1 MIEVAVAIGVIAI
14 LAGAVAP
21 LALKA
26 LNQQREQKTR
36 ESLKTAWEALFGA
49 KDRRVANMRA
59 DFGFSPAAGTYTL
72 GKMLNRTTAPAPNP
86 PPNFTTNGGSLF
98 NWGWNGPYWTGSTR
112 LIGGVQT
119 PIDAWGNS
127 LQLRYVNAGAFQGFQ
142 LLSFG
147 TNGTSNTPI
156 GNYLPQ
162 GDDIVYPALPQIL
175 TTSGS
180 GTLNLSIKN
189 NRATAITGTYQVRW
203 RIGGATLSNATATT
217 IPGGI
222 ASGAS
227 FTPATP
233 FSGIPAGPIQVRIF
247 IASAPGFTSNEVID
261 LLPGESRTLNYNI
274 Y

>member
-1 MIEVAVAIGVIAI
+1 MIEVAIAIGVIAI

-36 ESLKTAWEALFGA
+36 ENLKTAWEALFGA

-59 DFGFSPAAGTYTL
+59 DFGFNPAPGTYTL

-86 PPNFTTNGGSLF
+86 PVNFAANGGSLF

-119 PIDAWGNS
+119 PIDAWGNTI
-127 LQLRYVNAGAFQGFQ
+127 QLRYVNAGPFLGFQ
-142 LLSFG
+142 LLSWGPNG
-147 TNGTSNTPI
+147 TNNTSNATYI
-156 GNYLPQ
+156 PQ
-162 GDDIVYPALPQIL
+162 GDDIVYPTLPQIL
-175 TTSGS
+175 TSSGS

-189 NRATAITGTYQVRW
+189 NSATAITGTYRVRW
-203 RIGGATLSNATATT
+203 RTGGAALSNPNPTT

-222 ASGAS
+222 APGAS
-227 FTPATP
+227 FTRIPP
-233 FSGIPAGPIQVRIF
+233 FSSIPSGPIQVEIN
-247 IASAPGFTSNEVID
+247 IASASGFTSNEVID

>member
-72 GKMLNRTTAPAPNP
+72 GKMLNRTAAPAPNP
-86 PPNFTTNGGSLF
+86 PANFTTNGGSLF

-147 TNGTSNTPI
+147 ANGTGNTPI

-175 TTSGS
+175 ATSGS

-189 NRATAITGTYQVRW
+189 NRATAITGTYQALW
-203 RIGGATLSNATATT
+203 RVGGLALHDSGA
-217 IPGGI
+217 IPTGI
-222 ASGAS
+222 APGAS
-227 FTPATP
+227 FTPTP
-233 FSGIPAGPIQVRIF
+233 FSSIPSGPIQVQIVIGSSPGF
-247 IASAPGFTSNEVID
+247 TGFTSNEVID